1 MVNYRTEL
9 SANIIIRRIAITFIL
24 FLWST
29 FSFSQVSINTTGN
42 DPDNSAMLD
51 VSSTTKGLLIPR
63 MTTTERDQIQQPAEG
78 LIIFNTTSSS
88 LNFYSGQVWYTV
100 STLNLCSPVINSQP
114 ADVEGC
120 IGDNT
125 SFQVT
130 AGGDG
135 ITYRWQEDQGSG
147 FSDISDGG
155 IYSGSATGTLQLT
168 GILGGMD
175 NFSYRCIV
183 AGTCPPA
190 DTSDIAIL
198 TVNQP
203 VQITSDPTDQVVC
216 EMYQANF
223 FVSASGTNLTYQWQ
237 ENAGSGFVNIFYQG
251 YNTSTLSVDAYS
263 GMSGYQYRCIVS
275 DNCSNSATSDSGTLT
290 VLQMTFITSQPQNQT
305 VSAGGN
311 TSFSVTASGGVI
323 SYQWE
328 VNDGSGFTSVSDGG
342 VYSGAYTA
350 TLSITG
356 ATTSMNGYSYRC
368 TVYGNCSADISASAQ
383 LTVN

>member
-1 MVNYRTEL
+1 MINHKMTL
-9 SANIIIRRIAITFIL
+9 SANNSFKQVAIAVTL
-24 FLWST
+24 LLWSV

-51 VSSTTKGLLIPR
+51 ISSNTKGFLLPR
-63 MTTTERDQIQQPAEG
+63 MTTAKRDQIQTPAEG
-78 LIIFNTTSSS
+78 LMIFNTDDNV
-88 LNFYSGQVWYTV
+88 LNFFSGQVWYTV
-100 STLNLCSPVINSQP
+100 SSLNLCSPVINSHP
-114 ADVEGC
+114 VDEEGC

-125 SFQVT
+125 NFQVT

-135 ITYRWQEDQGSG
+135 ITYRWQENQGNG

-155 IYSGSATGTLQLT
+155 VYSGSATGTLQLT
-168 GILGGMD
+168 GIIGGMD

-203 VQITSDPTDQVVC
+203 VQITSDPSDEVAC
-216 EMYQANF
+216 EMQQANF
-223 FVSASGTNLTYQWQ
+223 LVSASGTNLTYQWQ
-237 ENAGSGFVNIFYQG
+237 EDAGSGFVNVFYQG
-251 YNTSTLSVDAYS
+251 YNTSILSVDAYS

-275 DNCSNSATSDSGTLT
+275 DNCSNSVTSGSGTLT

-342 VYSGAYTA
+342 VYSGSYTA

-368 TVYGNCSADISASAQ
+368 TVYGYCSADISTSAQ